1 MKIWGTNLP
10 DGEPHPVLSVASS
23 MVTLRGAA
31 LPRPLSWGAVWG
43 FSGSGAQ
50 SDPVPLPFLHRPP
63 ASPDADI
70 PPY

>member
-10 DGEPHPVLSVASS
+10 DGEPHPVPSVAS
-23 MVTLRGAA
+23 MVALQGAA
-31 LPRPLSWGAVWG
+31 LPRLLSWGAVWG

-63 ASPDADI
+63 ASRGADI